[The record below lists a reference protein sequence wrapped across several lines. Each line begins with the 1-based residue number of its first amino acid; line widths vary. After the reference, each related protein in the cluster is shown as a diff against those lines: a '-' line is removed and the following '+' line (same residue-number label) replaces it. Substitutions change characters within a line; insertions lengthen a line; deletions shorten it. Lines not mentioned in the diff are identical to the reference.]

1 MSEIR
6 EFRDEIM
13 STLGQMGERF
23 EAMDQR
29 MDAMDR
35 KMDRRFDE
43 LDSDVIEICN
53 QMGKLHNETLEKFK
67 TMEGHIKGVEIL
79 CGINRITP
87 DIMDRVDVV

>member
-23 EAMDQR
+23 ETMDRRFDAMDQR

-35 KMDRRFDE
+35 KMDRRFDK
-43 LDSDVIEICN
+43 LGSSLHEIIN
-53 QMGKLHNETLEKFK
+53 QMNKMHNETLERFK
-67 TMEGHIKGVEIL
+67 TMEDHLNSVENL
-79 CGINRITP
+79 CRIS
-87 DIMDRVDVV
+87 I